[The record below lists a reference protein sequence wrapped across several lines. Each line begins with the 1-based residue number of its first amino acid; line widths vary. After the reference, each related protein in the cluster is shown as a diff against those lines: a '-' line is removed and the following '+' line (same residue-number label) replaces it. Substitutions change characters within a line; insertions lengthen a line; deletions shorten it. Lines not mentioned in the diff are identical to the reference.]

1 MLAVSSAVLTL
12 TQNTWLMKPSKKCAN
27 GNFLGEEHTF
37 RHFRDEIW
45 SPTLSERRSYEEW
58 EADGAKDMKQVVA
71 EKLVEILDNHQP
83 EPLSEEILAKLD
95 AIVQREEE
103 LLK

>member
-1 MLAVSSAVLTL
+1 
-12 TQNTWLMKPSKKCAN
+12 
-27 GNFLGEEHTF
+27 
-37 RHFRDEIW
+37 
-45 SPTLSERRSYEEW
+45 
-58 EADGAKDMKQVVA
+58 MKQVVA